1 MRKFFTALVVIPLGL
16 IFIVFAVANRHFV
29 TVSFDPFNSDDPAVA
44 VSLPLFVV
52 IIAVAIL
59 GVAAGGMATWFRQR
73 HWRRA
78 ARQHEADARRARAET
93 ADLRAA
99 AAVSRLDQQRLPAPS
114 AARNLWGRRARQAG
128 RDVVEPAPSARSQP
142 DLRRENRP

>member
-29 TVSFDPFNSDDPAVA
+29 TVSFDPFNSTDPAIA
-44 VSLPLFVV
+44 VSMPLFAV

-78 ARQHEADARRARAET
+78 ARQYEADARRARAET
-93 ADLRAA
+93 DASAGRGGGFPGRSAAASGAVPVRDLR
-99 AAVSRLDQQRLPAPS
+99 
-114 AARNLWGRRARQAG
+114 GRRARQAG
-128 RDVVEPAPSARSQP
+128 RDVVEPAPSALFQP
-142 DLRRENRP
+142 SRGSESVP

>member
-1 MRKFFTALVVIPLGL
+1 MVMRKFLTALVVIPLGL
-16 IFIVFAVANRHFV
+16 IFIVFAVANRHLV
-29 TVSFDPFNSDDPAVA
+29 TVSFDPFNSADPSVA
-44 VSLPLFVV
+44 VTLPLFVV
-52 IIAVAIL
+52 IIVAAIL

-99 AAVSRLDQQRLPAPS
+99 AAASRGQPQQLPAP
-114 AARNLWGRRARQAG
+114 AQRGIYGAAG
-128 RDVVEPAPSARSQP
+128 RDKLGAT
-142 DLRRENRP
+142 L

>member
-1 MRKFFTALVVIPLGL
+1 MVMRKFFTALVVIPLGL
-16 IFIVFAVANRHFV
+16 IFIIFAVANRHFV
-29 TVSFDPFNSDDPAVA
+29 TVSFDPFNSVDPALA
-44 VSLPLFVV
+44 VTLPLFVV

-78 ARQHEADARRARAET
+78 ARQHEADARRARTEA

-99 AAVSRLDQQRLPAPS
+99 AAASRGNQHRLPAP
-114 AARNLWGRRARQAG
+114 AQYGIYGAAG
-128 RDVVEPAPSARSQP
+128 RDKQGVT
-142 DLRRENRP
+142 L